1 MPRSSQ
7 HCSPCRRR
15 TQPGF
20 STSWRRPDTSPARRG
35 RASSTA
41 AEAIVSRLV
50 LFVAVAVDVVVEM
63 VVVRWSRLLTCWLS
77 MSSLVVVTT
86 A

>member
-1 MPRSSQ
+1 
-7 HCSPCRRR
+7 
-15 TQPGF
+15 
-20 STSWRRPDTSPARRG
+20 
-35 RASSTA
+35 
-41 AEAIVSRLV
+41 V